1 MHTRRPPKPAETSAA
16 CAQIAIGTVSA
27 PHVEMTRR
35 QRIGNH
41 SSIRQAERDAKA
53 LRRSGLVYVSDSAPG
68 IRRRRIGKAFVY
80 ILPSGHRL
88 RRAKTIA
95 RIGSLAI
102 PPAYTD
108 IWICLQDNGHL
119 QATGRDAR
127 GRKQYRYH
135 ARWRT
140 QRDAAKYDRLSAF
153 AKKLPQLRRQ
163 VQIDLRLEGMPRRKV
178 LAAVVRLLETSLI
191 RVGNEEY
198 SRSNGSFG
206 LTTLRNRHASV
217 RGAHVTFEFRGKSKK
232 FHSLKIED
240 ARLARIVKRCQE
252 LPGQRLFQYRDDEGD
267 LDDLASQ
274 DVNEYLREAV
284 GDEFSAKDFR
294 TWAGTLLAAKT
305 LNSMGEA
312 QTAIERK
319 ANIVAAVAHVAQKL
333 GNTPSVC
340 RKCYIHPAVLDAYLE
355 NRLMLPESVRH
366 AAGRLSAQER
376 ALLALLR
383 HNAAGK

>member
-1 MHTRRPPKPAETSAA
+1 MSRTQS
-16 CAQIAIGTVSA
+16 I
-27 PHVEMTRR
+27 PHVPSDRT
-35 QRIGNH
+35 
-41 SSIRQAERDAKA
+41 AERDSKA

-68 IRRRRIGKAFVY
+68 IRRRRIGMSFVY
-80 ILPSGHRL
+80 ILPSGRRL
-88 RRAKTIA
+88 RRETTLA
-95 RIGSLAI
+95 RIRSLAI
-102 PPAYTD
+102 PPAYKD
-108 IWICLQDNGHL
+108 VWICEQDNGHL

-163 VQIDLRLEGMPRRKV
+163 VQVDLKLEGMPRRKV

-191 RVGNEEY
+191 RIGNDEY

-206 LTTLRNRHASV
+206 LTTLRHRHASV

-252 LPGQRLFQYRDDEGD
+252 LPGQKLFQYRDDEGA

-284 GDEFSAKDFR
+284 GDDFSAKDFR
-294 TWAGTLLAAKT
+294 TWAGTLLAAQA
-305 LNSMGEA
+305 LSAMGA
-312 QTAIERK
+312 TQTQGERK
-319 ANIVAAVAHVAQKL
+319 ANIVAAVAAVAQKL

-340 RKCYIHPAVLDAYLE
+340 RKCYIHPEVLDAYLE
-355 NRLMLPESVRH
+355 NGLTLPES
-366 AAGRLSAQER
+366 GRRSAIRLNAQER
-376 ALLALLR
+376 ALLRLLR
-383 HNAAGK
+383 HNTAGK